1 MSKETLTST
10 FTELR
15 KGFFRLAM
23 RFLSN
28 QEDAD
33 DALQEAF
40 FRLWKH
46 ADRIDTPEEAEALT
60 IVTVKNLCID
70 TLRKRNHLQTVEL
83 DESRDNVLTE
93 SASNVMERKE
103 RFNAVQR
110 IIEQRLTP
118 LQKQILHMKEYEE
131 KDYDEIAASL
141 GMQPPAVRMQLS
153 RARKEIRECYLKQM
167 KQ

>member
-23 RFLSN
+23 HFLSN

-46 ADRIDTPEEAEALT
+46 ADQIDTPEKAEAMT
-60 IVTVKNLCID
+60 VITVKNLCID
-70 TLRKRNHLQTVEL
+70 TLRKKSHLHTVEL
-83 DESRDNVLTE
+83 DESRDDSITE
-93 SASNVMERKE
+93 SAADALERKE
-103 RFNAVQR
+103 RFKAVER

-118 LQKQILHMKEYEE
+118 IQRKILYMKEYEGKE
-131 KDYDEIAASL
+131 YDEIAASL

-167 KQ
+167 ER

>member
-33 DALQEAF
+33 DTLQEAF
-40 FRLWKH
+40 SRLWKH
-46 ADRIDTPEEAEALT
+46 ADRINTPEEAEALT
-60 IVTVKNLCID
+60 ITTVKNLCID
-70 TLRKRNHLQTVEL
+70 TLRKKNHLHIVEL
-83 DESRDNVLTE
+83 DEGRDNAITE
-93 SASNVMERKE
+93 SVADTLERQE
-103 RFNAVQR
+103 RFKTVER

-118 LQKQILHMKEYEE
+118 LQRQILHMKEYEGKE
-131 KDYDEIAASL
+131 YDEIAANL

-167 KQ
+167 ER